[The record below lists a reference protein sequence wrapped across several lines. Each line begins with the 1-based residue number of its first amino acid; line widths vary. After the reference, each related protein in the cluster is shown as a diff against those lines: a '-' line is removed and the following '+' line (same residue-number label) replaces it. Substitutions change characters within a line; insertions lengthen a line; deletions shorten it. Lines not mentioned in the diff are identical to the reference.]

1 MGLFGILTKQEAK
14 NELEALDRAQRMLDE
29 RYQAHQMTQEA
40 YMKQCAIFGQRREK
54 YEKKLGVS
62 KYDKYN

>member
-1 MGLFGILTKQEAK
+1 MGLFGFLTKEEAK
-14 NELEALDRAQRMLDE
+14 NELEGLDRAQRMLDE
-29 RYQAHQMTQEA
+29 RYAQHQISNEA
-40 YMKQCAIFGQRREK
+40 YMKQCQIFAERREK

>member
-1 MGLFGILTKQEAK
+1 MGIFCFLTKEEDK
-14 NELEALDRAQRMLDE
+14 NELEGLDREQRMLDE
-29 RYQAHQMTQEA
+29 RYQAHQMTDEA
-40 YMKQCAIFGQRREK
+40 YMKQCQIFAERREK

>member
-1 MGLFGILTKQEAK
+1 MGLFGFLTKTEAK
-14 NELEALDRAQRMLDE
+14 NELESLDRAQRMLDE
-29 RYQAHQMTQEA
+29 RYAQHQMSQEA
-40 YMKQCAIFGQRREK
+40 YMKQCQIFAERREK